1 MNSIS
6 ATSRRAFLQTTG
18 LFVSACAAGPAF
30 AAGVPEGK
38 IMTVLGPISP
48 QGLGLTLT
56 HEHGVVDFLGAEKT
70 NTLRHDADE
79 AFHTILP
86 HLKKLKEHGC
96 RSFVECTPNYIGR
109 DVRLLKRL
117 AEASGLNI
125 LTNTG
130 YYGAAG
136 NKFLPKHAFTETA
149 EQLSARWIK
158 EWREG
163 IAGSGVRPGF
173 LKLGVEKGKL
183 SETHV
188 KLVRAAARVH
198 LESGLSIAIHTGDG
212 EAALDE
218 LRVLQGEG
226 VAPGALI
233 WVHAQNDPGQ
243 HIEMAKRG
251 AWVSLDGYSAS
262 EKNRERYKK
271 FLIALRAEKLL
282 SQVLLS
288 HDHFW
293 SVEGEGG
300 RGSLKLH
307 SGGAANA
314 YESLFTHLLPD
325 LRAAGFRE
333 ADIQQVTAKN
343 PAEAFTIR
351 VRRI

>member
-1 MNSIS
+1 
-6 ATSRRAFLQTTG
+6 
-18 LFVSACAAGPAF
+18 
-30 AAGVPEGK
+30 
-38 IMTVLGPISP
+38 MTVLGPISP
-48 QGLGLTLT
+48 QALGLSLA
-56 HEHGVVDFLGAEKT
+56 HEHCVVDFLGAEKAKA
-70 NTLRHDADE
+70 LRHDADE
-79 AFHTILP
+79 AFNTILP

-117 AEASGLNI
+117 AEATGLNL

-136 NKFLPKHAFTETA
+136 NKFLPRHAFTETA
-149 EQLSARWIK
+149 EQLSARWLK

-163 IAGSGVRPGF
+163 IDGSGVRPGF

-183 SETHV
+183 SEAHV
-188 KLVRAAARVH
+188 KLVRAAAGAH

-218 LRVLQGEG
+218 LRVLKEEG

-233 WVHAQNDPGQ
+233 WVHAQNDPGR

-271 FLIALRAEKLL
+271 FLMALRDEKLL
-282 SQVLLS
+282 GQALLS

-314 YESLFTHLLPD
+314 YESIFTHLLPD
-325 LRAAGFRE
+325 LRDAGFSE
-333 ADIQQVTAKN
+333 SNIQQLMVKN

-351 VRRI
+351 VRKT